1 MVIAAI
7 KTIKKKFLLID
18 WSPIWLTLKLAL
30 ISTSILLVFGLPLA
44 YWLSKG
50 HSLFKVVLEAI
61 FTMPLVLPPSV
72 LGFYLL
78 LAFSPQ
84 QGLGKW
90 LLQHFNLAFVFSFE
104 GLVLASVIYSLPFM
118 ISPIKSA
125 LQQLPPSL
133 AHASFTMG
141 KSAWQTFLY
150 VLLPNIRASL
160 LTASVMTFAHTLGE
174 FGVVLMIGG
183 NIPGIT
189 RVASIAIYNSVE
201 NMDYHTAN
209 IYSLV
214 LVSLTFVL
222 VVAVFIINK
231 YESKNLPR

>member
-1 MVIAAI
+1 M
-7 KTIKKKFLLID
+7 TD
-18 WSPIWLTLKLAL
+18 WSPIWLTLKLAFTA
-30 ISTSILLVFGLPLA
+30 TSILLVFGLPVA

-50 HSLFKVVLEAI
+50 SSIFKVVIEAI

-90 LLQHFNLAFVFSFE
+90 LLQHFDVQFVFSFE

-118 ISPIKSA
+118 ISPVKSA
-125 LQQLPPSL
+125 LQQLPTSL

-141 KSAWQTFLY
+141 KSGWQTFIH

-160 LTASVMTFAHTLGE
+160 LTATVMTFAHTLGE

-183 NIPGIT
+183 NIPGVT
-189 RVASIAIYNSVE
+189 RVASIAIYNAVE
-201 NMDYHTAN
+201 DTDYQTAN

-214 LVSLTFVL
+214 LLGLTFVL
-222 VVAVFIINK
+222 VLAVFIINK
-231 YESKNLPR
+231 FAVKNLPE

>member
-1 MVIAAI
+1 MTDWQPIYL
-7 KTIKKKFLLID
+7 TIK
-18 WSPIWLTLKLAL
+18 LAF
-30 ISTSILLVFGLPLA
+30 ISTAILLVFGLPLA

-50 HSLFKVVLEAI
+50 HSFIKVILEAI

-90 LLQHFNLAFVFSFE
+90 LLQQFDLQLVFSFE
-104 GLVLASVIYSLPFM
+104 GLILASVIYSLPFM
-118 ISPIKSA
+118 VSPVKSA
-125 LQQLPPSL
+125 LQQLPPSF

-141 KSAWQTFLY
+141 KSETETFFK

-209 IYSLV
+209 QYSLV
-214 LVSLTFVL
+214 LLMITFVL
-222 VVAVFIINK
+222 VLAVFIINK
-231 YESKNLPR
+231 LAAKPLPE